1 MTWAND
7 DLEVV
12 EAMIVTVFTFC
23 PVSISNPEDH
33 AFKDLDP
40 FSIKGKGIRE
50 WLRQHLMPTV
60 KMLADLVRAIYIAW
74 FWFVG
79 IDRQNLSPCTGYAF
93 FFAKVSASGWFHT
106 LARILSVGGVA
117 ALLVQ
122 IALVLT
128 VTAQSAA
135 AEGPPQAPAAQV
147 GEGRLLHRQ
156 CRAGDLLE
164 QHPGRQHRAR
174 LCGTDGNDTTRT
186 THFTFSPSKN

>member
-93 FFAKVSASGWFHT
+93 FFAKVSVFGWFHT

-117 ALLVQ
+117 ALLVR

-128 VTAQSAA
+128 NRSLPKAPQPK
-135 AEGPPQAPAAQV
+135 GPIK
-147 GEGRLLHRQ
+147 RLLLKLVKVGYFIVSVELVIYWNNMQDVNTVRGSVGQ
-156 CRAGDLLE
+156 
-164 QHPGRQHRAR
+164 
-174 LCGTDGNDTTRT
+174 TVMI
-186 THFTFSPSKN
+186 